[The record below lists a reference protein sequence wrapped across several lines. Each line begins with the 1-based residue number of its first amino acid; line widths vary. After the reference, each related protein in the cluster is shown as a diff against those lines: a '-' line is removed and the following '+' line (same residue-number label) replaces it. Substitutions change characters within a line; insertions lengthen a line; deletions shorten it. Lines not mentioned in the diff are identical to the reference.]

1 MSEENTEVIAQDAG
15 QTAEANVDTSTTQ
28 PGAAD
33 TATGTG
39 ENTVSQKD
47 FNKAYWKQKQTE
59 RENEDLKRQLGER
72 TPAPQLGTTTE
83 AEAINGEPTLD
94 QFDYDTEAH
103 TRALVDYRVKQ
114 GISAAFYERDTRS
127 KEAKQQEANAKVSQT
142 FNDRYAEYASA
153 NPDYQEIA
161 TAAGN
166 KAFAPHINQA
176 ILYADNGPQIDHHL
190 LMNPQEAERLNA
202 MHPTTAA
209 MELGKLSVKLSAK
222 APIKTSNAPD
232 PIETVGGGGSPSS
245 DNRYTSGTSM
255 EDYYKTAMVGAIRK
269 R

>member
-1 MSEENTEVIAQDAG
+1 MDPIIPETNAQDAG
-15 QTAEANVDTSTTQ
+15 QTAETNVDTSTTQ
-28 PGAAD
+28 TGAAD

-72 TPAPQLGTTTE
+72 TPTPLPGTTPE
-83 AEAINGEPTLD
+83 AEANNGEPTLD

-103 TRALVDYRVKQ
+103 TRALVDHRVKQ
-114 GISAAFYERDTRS
+114 GITAAFSERDTRS
-127 KEAKQQEANAKVSQT
+127 KETKQQEDNAKVSQA
-142 FNDRYAEYASA
+142 FNDRYSEYASA

-161 TAAGN
+161 AAAGQR
-166 KAFAPHINQA
+166 AFAPHINQA
-176 ILYADNGPQIDHHL
+176 ILHADNGPQLDHHL

-202 MHPTTAA
+202 MHPSAAA

-222 APIKTSNAPD
+222 APIQTSNAPD

-245 DNRYTSGTSM
+245 DNRYSSDTSM

-269 R
+269 